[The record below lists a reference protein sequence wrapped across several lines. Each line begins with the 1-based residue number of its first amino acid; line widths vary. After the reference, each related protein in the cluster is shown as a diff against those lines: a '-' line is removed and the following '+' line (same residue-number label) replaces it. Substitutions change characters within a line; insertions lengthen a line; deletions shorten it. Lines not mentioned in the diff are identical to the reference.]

1 MKNFTG
7 KDEQTFLNACAA
19 LNVEP
24 KAMTDTLKERY
35 VVSGFLKDP
44 LTWLE
49 TELQDRTYATRG
61 EAQEAANSVERFI
74 NEGGDDGPA
83 KPGWS
88 TKAVQGRHRVQRSN
102 GARSDII
109 TNQRGEGAHLL
120 DALWLRSLGDVTGL
134 RRLRF
139 RCRNTGQMIA
149 EHEISEMI
157 EYLEESETTRVNHLR
172 DWSDLREKKI

>member
-1 MKNFTG
+1 MNNFTD

-24 KAMTDTLKERY
+24 KVMTDTLKERY

-61 EAQEAANSVERFI
+61 EAQEAANSVDRFI
-74 NEGGDDGPA
+74 NEGGSNGSA

-88 TKAVQGRHRVQRSN
+88 NQSVQGRHRV
-102 GARSDII
+102 
-109 TNQRGEGAHLL
+109 
-120 DALWLRSLGDVTGL
+120 
-134 RRLRF
+134 
-139 RCRNTGQMIA
+139 
-149 EHEISEMI
+149 
-157 EYLEESETTRVNHLR
+157 
-172 DWSDLREKKI
+172 